1 MTTSP
6 TLLAHLAGDVLTLA
20 TLVTVT
26 RRDGAVF
33 GFTDHDRDLTFS
45 GRTYLAGT
53 YTASAIS
60 SAADMAVDNLEMASY
75 LSGAVV
81 TESDL
86 LAGLWN
92 YASVLIEQVNY
103 ADLTLGSR
111 ILRRGT
117 LGEVK
122 YGRIGFS
129 VELRGLTQAL
139 QQNIGELSSVRCRAD
154 LGDVRCGVDL
164 ASRTVTGTVQAVDPD
179 NRTLTDSTRT
189 EPGPAGPIAV
199 TGISTAQYAN
209 VTAVAH
215 GLVVGQVVMVSDV
228 VGMTAQELVNG
239 QLVTGTTS
247 INGAFA
253 AVRAVPDADH
263 VTLTLDTRNLTG
275 YGGGGHLNVPGNVGT
290 FDGGKLTFTSGLN
303 AGRALE
309 IKAYAPGLIV
319 LASPMPYP
327 IAVGDTYTAVPGC
340 GKRIIEDCY
349 TRYSNVIN
357 FRGEPYRPGMDAV
370 LKSGGS

>member
-1 MTTSP
+1 MT
-6 TLLAHLAGDVLTLA
+6 LIAHLAGEVLTPA
-20 TLVTVT
+20 TLITIT
-26 RRDGAVF
+26 RRDGVVY
-33 GFTDHDRDLTFS
+33 GFTDCDRDIVFA
-45 GRTYLAGT
+45 GRTYRAGT
-53 YTASAIS
+53 YTPTAVAS
-60 SAADMAVDNLEMASY
+60 SADLSVDNLEIQSVLDDAVIRDVD
-75 LSGAVV
+75 LS
-81 TESDL
+81 
-86 LAGLWN
+86 AGLWN
-92 YASVLIEQVNY
+92 YAQVQIEQVNY
-103 ADLTLGSR
+103 ADLSLGSR

-122 YGRIGFS
+122 FGRIGFS

-154 LGDVRCGVDL
+154 LGDARCGVDL

-199 TGISTAQYAN
+199 TGISTAQYAS

-215 GLVVGQVVMVSDV
+215 GLVVGQTVMISDV
-228 VGMTAQELVNG
+228 IGMTAQELVNG

-253 AVRAVPDADH
+253 SVRAVPDADH
-263 VTLTLDTRNLTG
+263 VTLTLDTRNLSG

-349 TRYSNVIN
+349 ARYGNVIN